1 MLREISAAG
10 DRERTGAFDVEWDGA
25 HASFFFLFGHPSH
38 VVFESADG
46 RRLVGDDALTTLVAE
61 LPTEFHVAPWR
72 RAMVTEDS
80 LRLTAEDLMA
90 LFDADARVAANGGSA
105 TPHDADAPG
114 AMSFERPGESGAAD
128 GLTPPPPPAPPEGA
142 PRPTVGLQDFPLL
155 PLGAVLF
162 SDAMAN
168 VASLEAVV
176 PRLREC
182 LLVLVGPDHRGAALV
197 ADGGIADAVWVTGS
211 SGLLGDDAA
220 VALVTSTEGHLTA
233 HRIEDE
239 RLVAVLPVLW
249 RGQRVPVSLPAGW
262 LHPNDLV
269 AEVRSSGRTC
279 ALLVDA
285 AENGVALFYEGA
297 LVAVYSTE
305 HRWPAA
311 SMSALRDLLHQP
323 EARVTI
329 VGDVGAPRTAE
340 ERAPASAT
348 EDAAPRL
355 TLEAALASADAASA
369 ATQGVDVEDSASDS
383 TAEASPPVEDGLGAV
398 DEDPTWSFEADL
410 PDAEPAA
417 VADAEPGGAEPEA
430 EAEAPV
436 EAEAETDAVPDADA
450 VTESEVEPVAVAVAV
465 ADPKAEV
472 DAVADGDAVTDGDA
486 YAYAYAYAD
495 AVADSD
501 AVTEPEVEPATELE
515 TVAAAVDEAS
525 ANGEAPF
532 ELSAD
537 QTTAVT
543 TETPD
548 DVDDIDAAAAD
559 LTFEE
564 AVLNIA
570 APELDEADEPT
581 FVELA
586 DAQAE
591 KEFVPARLDIDV
603 DALRAELTEIALVW
617 LGADDAAPVAAAIA
631 VARPGVDDFV
641 AMIAAIGLME
651 IPGHESAVVRAMA
664 REMHYR
670 ATEVLCG
677 V

>member
-25 HASFFFLFGHPSH
+25 HASLFFLFGHPSH
-38 VVFESADG
+38 IVFESADG

-61 LPTEFHVAPWR
+61 LPTEFRVAPWR

-80 LRLTAEDLMA
+80 LHLNAQDLMA
-90 LFDADARVAANGGSA
+90 MFDADARVAANGESA
-105 TPHDADAPG
+105 MPPSAGAPG
-114 AMSFERPGESGAAD
+114 AMSFD
-128 GLTPPPPPAPPEGA
+128 GLTPPPPPAPHEGA
-142 PRPTVGLQDFPLL
+142 PRPTVGLHDFPLL

-197 ADGGIADAVWVTGS
+197 ADGGIADAVWVTAS
-211 SGLLGDDAA
+211 RGLLGDDAA

-297 LVAVYSTE
+297 LVAVYTTE

-311 SMSALRDLLHQP
+311 NMSALRDLLHQP

-329 VGDVGAPRTAE
+329 VGDVAAPRTAE
-340 ERAPASAT
+340 ERAPAPAG

-369 ATQGVDVEDSASDS
+369 AAQAAG
-383 TAEASPPVEDGLGAV
+383 VEDGLSTVG
-398 DEDPTWSFEADL
+398 EDGPATFEADL
-410 PDAEPAA
+410 APDDAAATEPA
-417 VADAEPGGAEPEA
+417 EA
-430 EAEAPV
+430 EAEAPAEAWA
-436 EAEAETDAVPDADA
+436 EAEAEAPAEAEADAVSDAETEPEVEAVAELEAEGDAVAAAIADADA
-450 VTESEVEPVAVAVAV
+450 DAEAVAV
-465 ADPKAEV
+465 ADAEH
-472 DAVADGDAVTDGDA
+472 
-486 YAYAYAYAD
+486 
-495 AVADSD
+495 
-501 AVTEPEVEPATELE
+501 EPEAEAGTETETVAVGEDQEPAT
-515 TVAAAVDEAS
+515 
-525 ANGEAPF
+525 GEAPTF

-537 QTTAVT
+537 QTTT
-543 TETPD
+543 TIESVD
-548 DVDDIDAAAAD
+548 DVEDVVPD
-559 LTFEE
+559 LAFEE

-570 APELDEADEPT
+570 TPEPDDAEEPT
-581 FVELA
+581 FLELG

-631 VARPGVDDFV
+631 AARPGVDDFV
-641 AMIAAIGLME
+641 STIAAIGVME